1 VSVRPSVKYPLN
13 YPTMTFIFYSMCTGR
28 DQSSSGIDSQSRRSN
43 AQMCVRLLVTDS
55 NLQSLA
61 AILILFVL
69 QLASVTPIQ
78 FLLID
83 DVHFLSKIAIFGM
96 ESCTVMGTAG
106 LRDGDGLR
114 GNTVGTGISLTVTP

>member
-43 AQMCVRLLVTDS
+43 AQMCVRLQVTDS

-61 AILILFVL
+61 AILMLFVL

-83 DVHFLSKIAIFGM
+83 DVDFFKQNCSIRYGKLH
-96 ESCTVMGTAG
+96 
-106 LRDGDGLR
+106 GDGAS
-114 GNTVGTGISLTVTP
+114 GITGWGRSSR